1 MTPNTSCL
9 LLKSQAS
16 AQSGRYF
23 NKINPL
29 SLPDHYQTAE
39 NKKVSG
45 SMLKEAKGRAQSL
58 VDIKQKDIQMPVN
71 LIRFGST

>member
-1 MTPNTSCL
+1 M

-29 SLPDHYQTAE
+29 SPPDHYQTAE
-39 NKKVSG
+39 NKNVSG
-45 SMLKEAKGRAQSL
+45 STLKEAKGRAQSL

-71 LIRFGST
+71 LIRFWST